1 MDDTVFRKPKKNKQP
16 INEDT
21 DKFNIIFNPVYKN
34 KDSIG
39 FSLNNEKIHKSYIK
53 AIIPQI
59 RENIQISNVIF
70 ADKIDDELTEED
82 IFDIAGIQIMSN
94 VEDTPKEFC
103 TNLDNEYI
111 KYSLKNCNAII
122 TLQREKD
129 EIISFASLYFD
140 PPNILYIDVICSS
153 QLYSGG
159 GKAILEKIKELCKI
173 IDIDEIKL
181 SSVTESLDFYTKKN
195 EFVCD
200 ELCNLKLQIP
210 KNEGKYKK
218 GGKWSMKYKKS
229 INCRRPKGF
238 SQKQHCKYGRK
249 TRKNKVKKET

>member
-1 MDDTVFRKPKKNKQP
+1 MGDTVFRESNQNKQP
-16 INEDT
+16 INKDT
-21 DKFNIIFNPVYKN
+21 DKFNIIFNPLQKN
-34 KDSIG
+34 KDSIKLDSKDEE
-39 FSLNNEKIHKSYIK
+39 FHKSYKEI
-53 AIIPQI
+53 IIPKIQ
-59 RENIQISNVIF
+59 ENIQISNVMF
-70 ADKIDDELTEED
+70 ADKLDEDFTEKD

-94 VEDTPKEFC
+94 VEDINKKFC

-111 KYSLKNCNAII
+111 KISLKNCNAII
-122 TLQREKD
+122 RLQHGKD

-159 GKAILEKIKELCKI
+159 GRALLEKIKELCKI
-173 IDIDEIKL
+173 LDIDEIKL
-181 SSVTESLDFYTKKN
+181 SSVTESLEFYTKN
-195 EFVCD
+195 DFVCD
-200 ELCNLKLQIP
+200 ELCNLKLQIL
-210 KNEGKYKK
+210 KNGGKYKK

-249 TRKNKVKKET
+249 TRKNKVKKQT